1 MLVSREAIKELRDKT
16 GAGVLE
22 CKKALLEAEGDLGHA
37 IAILKERGLLLAEK
51 KAERVTREGLIEAYV
66 HTGGRLGAL
75 IEINCETDFV
85 ARTEEFKRLAHD
97 LAMQVAATAPRFIS
111 RDEAP
116 EGEDPTEDCLLV
128 QPFIKEP
135 GKMVQD
141 IIAEAKAKLG
151 ENIRVRR
158 FARFELRE

>member
-22 CKKALLEAEGDLGHA
+22 CKKALLEAEGDLGYA

-75 IEINCETDFV
+75 VEINCETDFV

-111 RDEAP
+111 ADEAP

-135 GKMVQD
+135 EKRVQD

>member
-1 MLVSREAIKELRDKT
+1 MLVSTEAIKALRDKT

-22 CKKALLEAEGDLGHA
+22 CKKALLEAEGDLSYA

-75 IEINCETDFV
+75 VEINCETDFV

-111 RDEAP
+111 ADEAP

-135 GKMVQD
+135 EKRVQD

>member
-75 IEINCETDFV
+75 IEVNCETDFV
-85 ARTEEFKRLAHD
+85 ARTEEFKQLVHD

-135 GKMVQD
+135 GKRVQD

>member
-1 MLVSREAIKELRDKT
+1 MLVSTEAVKALRDKT

-22 CKKALLEAEGDLGHA
+22 CKKALLEAEGDLSYA

-111 RDEAP
+111 ADEAP

-135 GKMVQD
+135 EKRVQD
-141 IIAEAKAKLG
+141 IIAEARAKLG

>member
-1 MLVSREAIKELRDKT
+1 MLVSREAIKALRDKT

-22 CKKALLEAEGDLGHA
+22 CKKALLEAEGDLSYA

-75 IEINCETDFV
+75 IEVNCETDFV
-85 ARTEEFKRLAHD
+85 ARTEEFKQLAHD

>member
-1 MLVSREAIKELRDKT
+1 LLVSRETIKALRDKT

-22 CKKALLEAEGDLGHA
+22 CKKALLEAEGDLSYA

-85 ARTEEFKRLAHD
+85 ARTEEFKQLAHD

-111 RDEAP
+111 QDEAP

-135 GKMVQD
+135 EKRVQD
-141 IIAEAKAKLG
+141 IITEAMAKLG

-158 FARFELRE
+158 FARFQLEE

>member
-1 MLVSREAIKELRDKT
+1 LLVSREAIKELRDKT

-135 GKMVQD
+135 GKRVQD

>member
-1 MLVSREAIKELRDKT
+1 MLVSREAIKALRDKT

-22 CKKALLEAEGDLGHA
+22 CKKALLEAEGDLSNA

-75 IEINCETDFV
+75 IEVNCETDFV
-85 ARTEEFKRLAHD
+85 ARTEEFKQLAHD

-111 RDEAP
+111 ADEAP

-135 GKMVQD
+135 EKRVQD

>member
-1 MLVSREAIKELRDKT
+1 LLVSRETIKALRDKT

-22 CKKALLEAEGDLGHA
+22 CKKALLEAEGDLSYA

-85 ARTEEFKRLAHD
+85 ARTEEFKQLAHD

-111 RDEAP
+111 QDEAP

-135 GKMVQD
+135 EKRVQD

>member
-1 MLVSREAIKELRDKT
+1 MLVSTEAIKALRDKT

-22 CKKALLEAEGDLGHA
+22 CKKALLEAEGDLSYA
-37 IAILKERGLLLAEK
+37 IAILKERGLWLAEK

-75 IEINCETDFV
+75 VEINCETDFV

-111 RDEAP
+111 ADEAP

-135 GKMVQD
+135 EKRVQD
-141 IIAEAKAKLG
+141 IIAEARAKLG

>member
-1 MLVSREAIKELRDKT
+1 MLVSRETIKELRDKT

-85 ARTEEFKRLAHD
+85 ARTEEFKQLAHD

-135 GKMVQD
+135 GKRVQD

>member
-1 MLVSREAIKELRDKT
+1 LLVSREAIKALRDKT

-22 CKKALLEAEGDLGHA
+22 CKKALLEAEGDLGYA

-85 ARTEEFKRLAHD
+85 ARTEEFKQLAHD

-111 RDEAP
+111 QDEAP

-135 GKMVQD
+135 GKRVQD

>member
-1 MLVSREAIKELRDKT
+1 LLVSTEAVKALRDKT

-22 CKKALLEAEGDLGHA
+22 CKKALLEAEGDLSHA

-75 IEINCETDFV
+75 VEVNCETDFV

-111 RDEAP
+111 ADEAP

-135 GKMVQD
+135 EKRVQD

>member
-1 MLVSREAIKELRDKT
+1 MLVSTEAIKALRDKT

-22 CKKALLEAEGDLGHA
+22 CKKALLEAEGDLSYA

-111 RDEAP
+111 ADEAP

-135 GKMVQD
+135 EKRVQD
-141 IIAEAKAKLG
+141 IIAEARAKLG

>member
-1 MLVSREAIKELRDKT
+1 MLVSREAIKALRDKT

-85 ARTEEFKRLAHD
+85 ARTEEFKQLVHD

-135 GKMVQD
+135 GKRVQD

>member
-1 MLVSREAIKELRDKT
+1 LLVSTEAIKALRDKT

-22 CKKALLEAEGDLGHA
+22 CKKALLEAEGDLSYA
-37 IAILKERGLLLAEK
+37 IAILKERGLWLAEK

-111 RDEAP
+111 ADEAP

-135 GKMVQD
+135 EKRVQD
-141 IIAEAKAKLG
+141 IIAEARAKLG

>member
-22 CKKALLEAEGDLGHA
+22 CKKALLEAEGDLSNA

-75 IEINCETDFV
+75 IEVNCETDFV
-85 ARTEEFKRLAHD
+85 ARTEEFKQLAHD
-97 LAMQVAATAPRFIS
+97 LAMQVAATAPRFIYA
-111 RDEAP
+111 DEAP

-135 GKMVQD
+135 EKRVQD

>member
-1 MLVSREAIKELRDKT
+1 LLVSTEAIKALRDKT

-22 CKKALLEAEGDLGHA
+22 CKKALLEAEGDLSYA

-85 ARTEEFKRLAHD
+85 ARTEEFKKLAHD

-111 RDEAP
+111 ADEAT

-135 GKMVQD
+135 EKRVQD

>member
-1 MLVSREAIKELRDKT
+1 MLVSREAIKALRDKT

-22 CKKALLEAEGDLGHA
+22 CKKALLEAEGDLSNA

-66 HTGGRLGAL
+66 HTGGRIGAL
-75 IEINCETDFV
+75 IEVNCETDFV
-85 ARTEEFKRLAHD
+85 ARTEEFKQLAHD
-97 LAMQVAATAPRFIS
+97 LAMQVTATAPRFIYA
-111 RDEAP
+111 DEAP

-135 GKMVQD
+135 GKRVQD

>member
-1 MLVSREAIKELRDKT
+1 MLVSREAIKALRDKT

-22 CKKALLEAEGDLGHA
+22 CKKALLEAEGDLSNA

-75 IEINCETDFV
+75 IEVNCETDFV
-85 ARTEEFKRLAHD
+85 ARTEEFKQLAHD

-111 RDEAP
+111 ADEAP

-135 GKMVQD
+135 GKRVQD